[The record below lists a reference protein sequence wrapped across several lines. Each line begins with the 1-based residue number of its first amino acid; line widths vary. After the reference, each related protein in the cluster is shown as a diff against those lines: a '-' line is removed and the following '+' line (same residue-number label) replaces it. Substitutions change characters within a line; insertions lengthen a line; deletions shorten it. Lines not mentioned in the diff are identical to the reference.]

1 MELKSISSEKVTD
14 QSSNQ
19 SAISE
24 QFKFNQNQA
33 KNFSGNIPK
42 EEKNQNKNSIIR
54 KYTLEPQ
61 IFRKEFVPV
70 LKPIEIHLVPSKLRL
85 NEIKFKHNKS
95 KNKYNKDNTSCISCP
110 CSEEESEVNYYLDM
124 SNSSEISDSSDLSNN
139 NKNIV
144 NNLNE
149 NGLKDIR
156 KKFIKIRTG
165 SIHKVMT
172 KKNLKNKKL
181 SQQYDCF
188 DIVDKEKCKEC
199 KDEEDNFSSESFDD
213 NNIFI
218 SNSIKPNEDQNQKLK
233 LKQTKS
239 SNFVTNSLKNY
250 DSIMDKNNDIDDDGE
265 KDDNIDNKINKRRNR
280 IYSSSIL
287 ETLKNKLKID
297 K

>member
-1 MELKSISSEKVTD
+1 MELKSISSGKMTD
-14 QSSNQ
+14 QSTNQ

-33 KNFSGNIPK
+33 KNFSANIPK
-42 EEKNQNKNSIIR
+42 EEKNPNKTPFIR

-61 IFRKEFVPV
+61 IFQKEFVPV
-70 LKPIEIHLVPSKLRL
+70 LKPIEIHLIPSKLRL
-85 NEIKFKHNKS
+85 NDIKFKHN

-110 CSEEESEVNYYLDM
+110 CSEEESEINYYLDM
-124 SNSSEISDSSDLSNN
+124 SNSSEISDSSDSSN
-139 NKNIV
+139 NKNIA
-144 NNLNE
+144 NNINE
-149 NGLKDIR
+149 NGLKNIR
-156 KKFIKIRTG
+156 KKFIKIKSG

-188 DIVDKEKCKEC
+188 DIVDKEKYKEC

-218 SNSIKPNEDQNQKLK
+218 SSSINPNQDQNQKLK

-250 DSIMDKNNDIDDDGE
+250 DNIMNKSNDIDDEDE
-265 KDDNIDNKINKRRNR
+265 KDDNIDNKINKKRNR
-280 IYSSSIL
+280 IYSSTIL

>member
-1 MELKSISSEKVTD
+1 MESKNISSEKMTD

-19 SAISE
+19 STISE

-33 KNFSGNIPK
+33 KNLSANIPK
-42 EEKNQNKNSIIR
+42 EEKNQNKTPLIR

-61 IFRKEFVPV
+61 IFQKEFVPV

-85 NEIKFKHNKS
+85 NDIKFKHNKN
-95 KNKYNKDNTSCISCP
+95 KNKYDKDNTSCISCP
-110 CSEEESEVNYYLDM
+110 CSEEESEINYYLDM
-124 SNSSEISDSSDLSNN
+124 SNSSEISDSSDLSN

-188 DIVDKEKCKEC
+188 DIVDKENCKEC

-218 SNSIKPNEDQNQKLK
+218 SDSIKPNEDHNQKLI

-239 SNFVTNSLKNY
+239 SNFVTNSIKNY
-250 DSIMDKNNDIDDDGE
+250 DSIMDKSNDIDDEDE
-265 KDDNIDNKINKRRNR
+265 KDDNIDNKINKKRYR
-280 IYSSSIL
+280 IYSSTIL